1 MLESHH
7 DNPPKASP
15 MNTLTTVAQ
24 RAKGVV
30 APALADKTFR
40 MGRYLPPADLAPF
53 LDHFWIVEWDLRGQ
67 PPFVQRTLPY
77 PCVHVVFDA
86 ARSGVFGVPTGA
98 FDYELK
104 AQGKVCGLRFRA
116 GAFRAF
122 LGRPV
127 HTITDQ
133 VLPQSPVFPWDDA
146 AAMRIVLDGVDDAA
160 MIAAAGSLLRAG
172 PPPLD
177 PEVESIAEILP

>member
-1 MLESHH
+1 
-7 DNPPKASP
+7 
-15 MNTLTTVAQ
+15 MNTLTKVAQ

-30 APALADKTFR
+30 APALANQKFR

-53 LDHFWIVEWDLRGQ
+53 LDHFWVVEWDLRDQ

-133 VLPQSPVFPWDDA
+133 VLPMSAVFPWDDA
-146 AAMRIVLDGVDDAA
+146 AAMRTVLDGTGDAA
-160 MIAAAGSLLRAG
+160 MIDTASRLLRSG
-172 PPPLD
+172 LPRPD
-177 PEVESIAEILP
+177 PEVDTIAAILRTVEGTPGLTQVEA